1 MPMATDTVTPLA
13 VFFRHVCEERPLN
26 SQNMREWTL
35 VRTLGRR
42 DAVTMLFIVGV
53 VKTPILD

>member
-1 MPMATDTVTPLA
+1 MTRLVLQSEREWVGSPGNET

-26 SQNMREWTL
+26 PQNMREWTL

-42 DAVTMLFIVGV
+42 DAVRKVSV
-53 VKTPILD
+53 AE